1 MTTDPQEL
9 GRAVKQL
16 QYRNHRAIDSALAEV
31 GTTLAQ
37 WDALRAIAREPGSS
51 AHWLA
56 GETFQSDQAFGTLAT
71 RLEARGLI
79 ERRAGSGRVIQ
90 HYLTPEGESVLAKGL
105 PKAKAVATESFA
117 NLTEHER
124 TTLLALLKK
133 TERPAP

>member
-1 MTTDPQEL
+1 MTTDPQAL

-37 WDALRAIAREPGSS
+37 WDALRAISRQPGSS

-90 HYLTPEGESVLAKGL
+90 HHLTPEGESVLAKGL
-105 PKAKAVATESFA
+105 PKATAVAAASFA
-117 NLTEHER
+117 NLSEPER
-124 TTLLALLKK
+124 ATLLALLEK
-133 TERPAP
+133 TAE

>member
-1 MTTDPQEL
+1 MTTDVQVL

-16 QYRNHRAIDSALAEV
+16 QYRNHRALDSALAAA

-37 WDALRAIAREPGSS
+37 WDALRAIARRPGSS

-90 HYLTPEGESVLAKGL
+90 HHLTLEGETVLANGRPL
-105 PKAKAVATESFA
+105 AQSVAADSFA
-117 NLTEHER
+117 NLTEPER
-124 TTLLALLKK
+124 AMLLQLLTKIVG
-133 TERPAP
+133 